1 MVFRAQPVNEF
12 QLILFLRSLW
22 FFYVHQPLLSNSD
35 PHHSLSIH
43 PSFYKQ
49 IYDAIV
55 PAVHQTGSRDDLS
68 FNSLNRGLKGTKD
81 SSVDSCV
88 IPLRPGPVYFR
99 LPVSIQVPIYSFWA
113 SIRVPLFSISSLWR
127 SITCD
132 DARIVGFKEGEQFQ
146 DDEVT
151 ITEVFIF
158 AQKK

>member
-1 MVFRAQPVNEF
+1 MIFLCPSATIKQQWSPSLPF
-12 QLILFLRSLW
+12 HSSIILQTNIRRNCPGSSSDRFKGWLKLQ
-22 FFYVHQPLLSNSD
+22 FFE
-35 PHHSLSIH
+35 
-43 PSFYKQ
+43 
-49 IYDAIV
+49 
-55 PAVHQTGSRDDLS
+55 
-68 FNSLNRGLKGTKD
+68 RGLKGTKD

-127 SITCD
+127 SVTGD

-158 AQKK
+158 AQKKIRQELP